1 MVVVES
7 KIIAIII
14 VFGILV
20 VGGASYGLFQILK
33 KDDVVEPEIF
43 PELKSPV
50 AMIEA
55 SATRII
61 QNETIVFNSSKSFD
75 PDGEITTY
83 IWDFGDGYKN
93 TTNST
98 NVSHQYE
105 KLSSDGKPYN
115 VTLTVIDDHSQD
127 NTTSINITVI
137 PMQYKD
143 KKEFLLLS
151 LDIPLAKHQENVSF
165 EKQPFDA
172 NFTLNLSLTGGS
184 LQRDPSAILSVEIT
198 DPENLLIYTDDYN
211 ITGSKDENIYLPV
224 GDFSKTG
231 EYHISIA
238 IKKGTIYV
246 DYTLMINYQ

>member
-1 MVVVES
+1 MVNRGKVVVVES

-83 IWDFGDGYKN
+83 IWDFGDVYK
-93 TTNST
+93 
-98 NVSHQYE
+98 
-105 KLSSDGKPYN
+105 
-115 VTLTVIDDHSQD
+115 
-127 NTTSINITVI
+127 
-137 PMQYKD
+137 
-143 KKEFLLLS
+143 
-151 LDIPLAKHQENVSF
+151 
-165 EKQPFDA
+165 
-172 NFTLNLSLTGGS
+172 
-184 LQRDPSAILSVEIT
+184 
-198 DPENLLIYTDDYN
+198 
-211 ITGSKDENIYLPV
+211 
-224 GDFSKTG
+224 
-231 EYHISIA
+231 
-238 IKKGTIYV
+238 
-246 DYTLMINYQ
+246 